1 MYEELVLALSVEQQT
16 LTRLMTEN
24 APHPIV
30 KPWSLSHALSRCVKA
45 LRSLK
50 AGAIT
55 IREAMFEYCEIAT
68 ISQSAD
74 LTLWYER
81 HKAQRE
87 QVRATINDRV
97 RDWYERGWVTLDNG
111 VIEILPAGAKDVATD
126 MEMTGLEL
134 RRREA
139 VRWSR

>member
-1 MYEELVLALSVEQQT
+1 MTDAEAYGELLLAFAVEQQT

-50 AGAIT
+50 AGTIT
-55 IREAMFEYCEIAT
+55 VREAMLEYCEIAT
-68 ISQSAD
+68 VSQGAD
-74 LTLWYER
+74 LTLWHER

-87 QVRATINDRV
+87 QVRAAINDRV
-97 RDWYERGWVTLDNG
+97 RDWYGRGWVALDNG
-111 VIEILPAGAKDVATD
+111 MIEILPAGTKDVATD
-126 MEMTGLEL
+126 MEMNGLEL
-134 RRREA
+134 KR
-139 VRWSR
+139 